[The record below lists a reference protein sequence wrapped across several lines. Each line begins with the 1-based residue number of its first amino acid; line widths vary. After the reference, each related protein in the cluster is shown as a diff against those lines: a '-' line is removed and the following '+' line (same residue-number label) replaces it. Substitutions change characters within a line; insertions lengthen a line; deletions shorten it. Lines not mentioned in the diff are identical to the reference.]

1 MATTGALQQESRTV
15 AAARDALD
23 GRRRGLRAVIPF
35 IGPAVIASIAYMDPG
50 NFATNI
56 QSGAEYGYNLLWVVL
71 LTGALAMFYQNL
83 SAKLGIATGKNLPE
97 VCREQLSHRTAIVFW
112 IVSEIAAMATDLA
125 EFLGAA
131 IGLELLFHLPLMIA
145 VLLVGLATYA
155 MLMLD
160 RYGFRPLEI
169 LIGTLVGVIIAAYA
183 VETILARPDFGAIAR
198 HSVIPWL
205 GGPNSV
211 LLMVGIV
218 GATIMPHAVYLHSGL
233 TQGRIVPRSPEE
245 ATRIHRFELIDV
257 VVALGIA
264 SLINMAILFMAAAVF
279 HATGHANVADI
290 TTAYQTLTPLLGTAA
305 AGVFLTALLAS
316 GMSSSV
322 VGTMAGQ
329 VIMQGFVGFRIPIW
343 VRRLV
348 TMIPTVIVVALGLN
362 PTATLIMSQVI
373 LSLALPF
380 PVISLAMFTR
390 RRGIMGAMAN
400 SRLSNF
406 VAVAGACIICLLN
419 GILLWQTAGL
429 PLPFSN

>member
-1 MATTGALQQESRTV
+1 MSAIHAEESRTV
-15 AAARDALD
+15 RAARAALD
-23 GRRRGLRAVIPF
+23 GRVRGLRAVVPF

-56 QSGAEYGYNLLWVVL
+56 QSGAEYGYNLLWVVV

-97 VCREQLSHRTAIVFW
+97 MCRERFSHGTAIVFW
-112 IVSEIAAMATDLA
+112 VVSEIAAMATDLA
-125 EFLGAA
+125 EFLGAS
-131 IGLELLFHLPLMIA
+131 IGLGLLFHMPLMAA
-145 VLLVGLATYA
+145 VLIVGVATYA

-160 RYGFRPLEI
+160 RFGFRPLEI
-169 LIGTLVGVIIAAYA
+169 LIGALVGVIVLSYL
-183 VETILARPDFGAIAR
+183 VETVLSRPSFAAIAS

-233 TQGRIVPRSPEE
+233 TQGRVVPRSPEE
-245 ATRIHRFELIDV
+245 APRIHRFELIDV

-264 SLINMAILFMAAAVF
+264 SLINMAILYMSAAVF
-279 HATGHANVADI
+279 HATGHASVADI
-290 TTAYQTLTPLLGTAA
+290 STAYRTLTPLLGAAA

-343 VRRLV
+343 VRRVV
-348 TMIPTVIVVALGLN
+348 TMIPTVVVVAMGLN
-362 PTATLIMSQVI
+362 ATATLIMSQVI

-380 PVISLAMFTR
+380 PMISLAMFTR
-390 RRGIMGAMAN
+390 RRDIMGAMAS
-400 SRLSNF
+400 SRLTNA
-406 VAVAGACIICLLN
+406 VAVAGAGIICLLN
-419 GILLWQTAGL
+419 AILIWQTVGL
-429 PLPFSN
+429 PLPFGG